1 MLNVAQYSSVVR
13 MSVFQWKSVELFDLI
28 KLPSIKLNDITAEIT
43 AHCCNRVKAVNGTT
57 NPTLV
62 LCDINGYVHV
72 LLENNIKAK
81 RISFLCCYNRPPI
94 KLCALTTNNLL
105 AVLTQTD
112 TFSLCIS
119 IYDLNLIKREVP
131 PCITTAT
138 LPATSEATFIQVEV
152 IGPDKLFALG
162 IGFDKGDVL
171 LHVGNIN
178 RDLSLNIRRHAIA
191 SSSINGIQFGSCNQ
205 QSDTKTYD
213 VFVVSL
219 NGVYCIALNDKGEI
233 DAKIV
238 LDNNK
243 NTANQCCTISQPT
256 ICTSFLVVG
265 RYDAIYCFNRN
276 CRGSCYAIEGQKQYL
291 SLVDNHLIVVVKTH
305 FGSMLIVIDIDN
317 KLIVLRKKISS
328 LLCIITGINLYY
340 VLSKDESSK
349 NVCTYNIDM
358 LKEHNTNIKIRT
370 LITNCMHDIALMLL
384 KREGSEYQNA
394 AYVRLKYGN
403 NLLLKGSFTRAVAE
417 YAQTIGVIKP
427 YHIIS
432 KLLSS
437 RHNDNLIQYINKLL
451 KSESATI
458 DHQKLLQSCFD
469 REKLLIRIQQLWN
482 LKNDATR
489 ICDFKQISAKRGNI
503 SSLIDALSHLQID
516 DLQKIDEVEILDFFL
531 EYGRELL
538 SVHYTVF
545 LKTVKSLIRNQK
557 IKNILRFLT
566 IFTCNEEFCANL
578 LSDFIENCSTS
589 DEKLHYHLLMLYLS
603 LWRDNKISSKYI
615 IDFVERV
622 PLRLENTLILLKA
635 YSFSIEIGNLE
646 NIEELELIADEY
658 KHFFKN
664 HIKKNANLASLLTTG
679 PHSVLMILQKICSSR
694 DLKIKDIKSL
704 LSEKL
709 LKNGIHAR
717 SEIQSIEDLNYDIA
731 IKSSLVF
738 NYKLHPIE
746 FRNRCCDIC
755 NQSLKMPSVYF
766 LCQHSFHKDCL
777 RYNYHTK
784 KEDGAGCVLCN
795 ENITFFVSE
804 YGKIDLSSKSC
815 DTIKRIS
822 NVFASGMDKLSMS
835 EECGYILWNT

>member
-1 MLNVAQYSSVVR
+1 
-13 MSVFQWKSVELFDLI
+13 MSVFQWKSVELFSFI
-28 KLPSIKLNDITAEIT
+28 NLPSIKLNDINAEIT

-57 NPTLV
+57 NSTLV
-62 LCDINGYVHV
+62 LCDNNGYVHV
-72 LLENNIKAK
+72 LLEDNIKAK
-81 RISFLCCYNRPPI
+81 RISFKCCYNHPPI

-119 IYDLNLIKREVP
+119 IYDLNLIKKEVH
-131 PCITTAT
+131 PCIATTIW
-138 LPATSEATFIQVEV
+138 PATSVATFMQAEV

-162 IGFDKGDVL
+162 IGLDKGDLL

-178 RDLSLNIRRHAIA
+178 RDLSLNIRRHAVA
-191 SSSINGIQFGSCNQ
+191 SSSINGIHFGSCNQ
-205 QSDTKTYD
+205 QSDTKIYD

-219 NGVYCIALNDKGEI
+219 NGVYWIALNDKGEI

-238 LDNNK
+238 LDSNK
-243 NTANQCCTISQPT
+243 NTPNQCSTISQP
-256 ICTSFLVVG
+256 IIPDSCLVVG

-291 SLVDNHLIVVVKTH
+291 SLVDNHLIAVVKTH

-317 KLIVLRKKISS
+317 KLIVLRKQISS
-328 LLCIITGINLYY
+328 LLCIMTGNNLYY

-349 NVCTYNIDM
+349 NDCTYNMDM

-370 LITNCMHDIALMLL
+370 LITNYMHDIALMLL

-403 NLLLKGSFTRAVAE
+403 HLLLKGSFTSAVAQ
-417 YAQTIGVIKP
+417 YAQTVGVVKP

-437 RHNDNLIQYINKLL
+437 RHNDNLIQYMNKLL

-458 DHQKLLQSCFD
+458 EHQKLLQSCFD
-469 REKLLIRIQQLWN
+469 RQKLLYRIQQLWIF
-482 LKNDATR
+482 KNDTTR
-489 ICDFKQISAKRGNI
+489 ICDFKQISARRVNI
-503 SSLIDALSHLQID
+503 SSLVDAWSHLQIAD
-516 DLQKIDEVEILDFFL
+516 FSKTDEVEVLDFFL

-538 SVHYTVF
+538 SVHSADF

-566 IFTCNEEFCANL
+566 IFSYDAEFCANL

-603 LWRDNKISSKYI
+603 LWRDKKISSKYI
-615 IDFVERV
+615 IDFIERV
-622 PLRLENTLILLKA
+622 PLRLENTLILSKA
-635 YSFSIEIGNLE
+635 YSFSFGIGNLE
-646 NIEELELIADEY
+646 NIEELELIADEQ

-664 HIKKNANLASLLTTG
+664 NITKNPSLASLLSTD
-679 PHSVLMILQKICSSR
+679 PHSVLMILQKIYSS
-694 DLKIKDIKSL
+694 LDIKMKDVKSIL
-704 LSEKL
+704 AEKL
-709 LKNGIHAR
+709 IENGRHAK

-731 IKSSLVF
+731 SKSSLVF
-738 NYKLHPIE
+738 HYKLHPIE
-746 FRNRCCDIC
+746 FRNKCCDIC
-755 NQSLKMPSVYF
+755 KQPLKMPSVYF

-784 KEDGAGCVLCN
+784 KEDDAGCVLCN
-795 ENITFFVSE
+795 ENIKFFASD

-815 DTIKRIS
+815 DPIKRIS
-822 NVFASGMDKLSMS
+822 NVFASGMDKLLLS
-835 EECGYILWNT
+835 EECGYIL